1 MSDELKQLEFQRETN
16 EFFIKRKEMVE
27 KLQNNSLF
35 KKVILEDF
43 CEKECA
49 GYAKAS
55 GDPSLSKEDRE
66 SAMHMAQAAGHLQR
80 FLSICIRMG
89 MTAEAQMEEL
99 EKSIT
104 EVRANNG

>member
-1 MSDELKQLEFQRETN
+1 MDELKELEFQRETA
-16 EFFIKRKEMVE
+16 EFFIKRKEMIQR
-27 KLQNNSLF
+27 LQDNPDF
-35 KKVILEDF
+35 KKVITEEF

-66 SAMHMAQAAGHLQR
+66 SALQMAQAAGHLQR

-89 MTAEAQMEEL
+89 MTAEGQLKEIDTMIE
-99 EKSIT
+99 
-104 EVRANNG
+104 EVRNNND

>member
-1 MSDELKQLEFQRETN
+1 MDELKELEFQRETN
-16 EFFIKRKEMVE
+16 EYFIKRKAMVQRLQE
-27 KLQNNSLF
+27 NPDFQKLI
-35 KKVILEDF
+35 VEDF

-66 SAMHMAQAAGHLQR
+66 SAMQMAQAAGHLQR

-89 MTAEAQMEEL
+89 MTAEGQLKEIDTMIE
-99 EKSIT
+99 
-104 EVRANNG
+104 EVRNNND